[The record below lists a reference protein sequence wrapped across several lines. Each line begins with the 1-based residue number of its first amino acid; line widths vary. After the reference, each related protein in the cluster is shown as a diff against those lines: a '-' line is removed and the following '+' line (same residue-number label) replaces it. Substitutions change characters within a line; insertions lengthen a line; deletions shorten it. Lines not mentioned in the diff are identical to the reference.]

1 MPTFWETF
9 LLVVSAATTLPSVAS
24 CIHRFATE
32 PRTNLCHSVWAEV
45 TTGLAMICGL
55 VGILCAAASIDGLQN
70 SSVFDGVD
78 AASLTC
84 LYLGSMLGKVS
95 IYSSLRPIISKSK
108 AWKLV
113 IAIQIALILLANPFY
128 SLIAYASCDEAKE
141 FPLLGFMPGECFSE
155 NILHT
160 LDFVQI
166 FLEIFIPLSMFIIT
180 FVMAW
185 NVPPHVRSTFFSLS
199 TTAIIIVIN
208 VAARITDIVWIRSG
222 DIPAPWTAIE
232 VFAIMEMNSCVLAAN
247 LIPIISQHPRRI
259 DPILRAFNHNVDPPS
274 GDDAPWI
281 PLADLRG
288 VSATEDEASV

>member
-45 TTGLAMICGL
+45 TTGLAMVSNLSCFRLGRMLTKTMKQICGL

-166 FLEIFIPLSMFIIT
+166 CM
-180 FVMAW
+180 
-185 NVPPHVRSTFFSLS
+185 
-199 TTAIIIVIN
+199 
-208 VAARITDIVWIRSG
+208 
-222 DIPAPWTAIE
+222 
-232 VFAIMEMNSCVLAAN
+232 
-247 LIPIISQHPRRI
+247 
-259 DPILRAFNHNVDPPS
+259 LRC
-274 GDDAPWI
+274 
-281 PLADLRG
+281 
-288 VSATEDEASV
+288 